1 MFAFRPSAMIY
12 IDILEYSAFLKGQF
26 VNLLMSVLDMTK
38 QRASD
43 TLQVRGSLIRPS
55 VDGLIISIGQ
65 TGRRRAPIISRPTIE
80 VGN

>member
-1 MFAFRPSAMIY
+1 MFAFRPGAMIY

-43 TLQVRGSLIRPS
+43 TLQVRGSLILAI
-55 VDGLIISIGQ
+55 VDIRSLV
-65 TGRRRAPIISRPTIE
+65 E
-80 VGN
+80 VGDAARPRTRVRH